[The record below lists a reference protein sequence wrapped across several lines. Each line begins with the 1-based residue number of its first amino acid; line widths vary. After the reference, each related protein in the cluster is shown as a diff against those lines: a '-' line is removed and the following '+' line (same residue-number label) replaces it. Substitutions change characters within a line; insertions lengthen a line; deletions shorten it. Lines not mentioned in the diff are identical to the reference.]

1 MQGSILF
8 FGDIVGSIGRRAV
21 CGILPEIRRRLSPT
35 LVIANVENLAHGRG
49 ITPKTLAELDLAQ
62 VDAYT
67 SGNHTWENPNGLV
80 CFNDPRWS
88 ERLVRPANIL
98 AMRPG
103 HGMTRI
109 SFGPRQLFLVNLM
122 GQLFM
127 KDEVESPFTAFDRMY
142 AEICAKEPGQKP
154 LILVDLHTET
164 TSEKEAFGHFVDG
177 RALAVYGTH
186 THVPTADMKVLPG
199 GTAYVTDV
207 GRNGAQ
213 DSVVGF
219 EKKAALSRFLGSPVK
234 AYDIPEHGL
243 AEINAVF
250 LRVDFAQGNVMEFS
264 RVQEKIDV

>member
-1 MQGSILF
+1 MQASILF

-21 CGILPEIRRRLSPT
+21 CAILPELRKRLSPT

-49 ITPKTLAELDLAQ
+49 ITPKTLAELDAVH

-67 SGNHTWENPNGLV
+67 SGNHIWENPHGLS
-80 CFNDPRWS
+80 CFTDARWKH
-88 ERLVRPANIL
+88 RLVRPGNVL

-103 HGMTRI
+103 TGHLEIPFADT
-109 SFGPRQLFLVNLM
+109 SLHLVNLM

-127 KDEVESPFTAFDRMY
+127 KDEVESPFLAFDRLY
-142 AEICAKEPGQKP
+142 ADIHKKAAGTKP

-164 TSEKEAFGHFVDG
+164 TSEKEAFGHYVDG
-177 RALAVYGTH
+177 RASAVYGTH
-186 THVPTADMKVLPG
+186 THVPTADMKILPG

-234 AYDIPEHGL
+234 AYDIPEHGV
-243 AEINAVF
+243 AEVNAVF
-250 LRVDFAQGNVMEFS
+250 LRLDIAQGRVLEFL